1 MKPVLRL
8 YQKRE
13 EKWRS
18 GCLSGGHVRRPVRAS
33 TCVLRDESYRK
44 VDRRGHAAHRERGR
58 TEQGGL
64 HTSPRPKRHLS
75 IREGNEWRS
84 DVDIWCD
91 SASYH
96 RRKTTEKREGP
107 RSNPIHRLLFQMT
120 PSACPA
126 RVISMYEGKESQKN
140 G

>member
-1 MKPVLRL
+1 MLITSSRQCEANIKPVLRL

-91 SASYH
+91 SA
-96 RRKTTEKREGP
+96 RLPRTTGGKQQRNERDPGQ
-107 RSNPIHRLLFQMT
+107 I
-120 PSACPA
+120 PSIDSCS
-126 RVISMYEGKESQKN
+126 R
-140 G
+140 